1 MTMESPQEVVDLAI
15 GGWKSQVLF
24 SAKELGV
31 FDCLGDQAMSA
42 DAIADKCQLHGEAG
56 TRLLQAATALGLLQ
70 YDADGYRCSPAVQ
83 ATLVDGCQANLG
95 PMVMHIYRDVMPLW
109 QQLSDAVR
117 EGSNRW
123 KQVTGSEEGHFQNLY
138 SDPEALDT
146 FLGTMHGF
154 NAETAMAV
162 AQAVDWKGNE
172 RVLDVGGATAV
183 FGHVMLE
190 HYPDMRVTLL
200 DLPEVCKITE
210 RRISNE
216 YGKADKIDTR
226 AGDFLTEDLPEGY
239 DVIYLGWVLH
249 DWDPETQVRLLE
261 KCHKALR
268 PGGRVIATECALAED
283 GNGPAL
289 TTLLSLDM
297 LVSTDGGRESTAGEY
312 KQRFAAAGLPSVR
325 HIEMPVMRDAF
336 VAVKD

>member
-1 MTMESPQEVVDLAI
+1 MTMQSPQEIVDLAI
-15 GGWKSQVLF
+15 GGWKAQVLF

-31 FDCLGDQAMSA
+31 FDCIA
-42 DAIADKCQLHGEAG
+42 DEARPAEAIADKCQLEGEACA
-56 TRLLQAATALGLLQ
+56 RLLQAATALGLL
-70 YDADGYRCSPAVQ
+70 DCEAGSYRCSPAVR
-83 ATLVDGCQANLG
+83 ATLVEGCEADLSALI
-95 PMVMHIYRDVMPLW
+95 MHVYRDVMPLW

-138 SDPEALDT
+138 SDPQALET

-162 AQAVDWKGNE
+162 SQALDWRGDE

-183 FGHVMLE
+183 FGHVLLE
-190 HYPDMRVTLL
+190 HYPGIQVTLL
-200 DLPEVCKITE
+200 DLPEVCDIAQ
-210 RRISNE
+210 RWIRDD
-216 YGKADKIDTR
+216 YGKADRMDTR
-226 AGDFLTEDLPEGY
+226 AGDFLNEELPQGY

-261 KCHKALR
+261 KCCRALA
-268 PGGRVIATECALAED
+268 PGGRVVATECALAED
-283 GNGPAL
+283 GNGPEL

-297 LVSTDGGRESTAGEY
+297 LVSTDGGRESTASEY
-312 KQRFAAAGLPSVR
+312 RRRFEAAGFPSVE
-325 HIEMPVMRDAF
+325 HVELPVMRDAF
-336 VAVKD
+336 VAVKR